1 MIKTIHI
8 ENFKSIENMDVPL
21 DRINIL
27 VGGNNSGKTSIL
39 QAIQFG
45 CSITQTLYLIAN
57 KKWTSKPKFTRTIDP
72 QELVYSPL
80 KDVQALARGGQLKQ
94 SKNGKDY
101 SIHIGYEDDI
111 NQECKVEIRRG
122 TQRNIIGVMNIN
134 DLTKQFAE
142 LDKPMCM
149 FVPGIAGIPY
159 NEEFKSEGIVRK
171 AAAKGDAN
179 NVIRNVLWLLRQDN
193 DEWNTFLAEFKTIFP
208 NLGIKVSFDKKV
220 DDYIDVR
227 IIEQKEGNEGE
238 SSLPLDAAGTG
249 VLQAI
254 QILSYISVYHPKILI
269 LDEPDAHLHP
279 NNQRKILKYIFELAE
294 EKDFQIIISTHSRHV
309 VDMAKESANLMW
321 IKDGEIIQEDSD
333 NVRMLL
339 EIGALDRGDMLKNG
353 LVKYVFLTEDSTDE
367 NMINAILKSAG
378 ANIQEVDVWSYAGC
392 SKVDAAIAL
401 ANFIKDNAPLTK
413 VIIHR
418 DRDYMFDPEVEDYKE
433 RVLNSVDYCFVT
445 KNVDIEAYFLD
456 AEFLHEKYGDKLSVE
471 EAQELIDKV
480 TEVTKEY
487 SIETFINSRI
497 DIANRNRNKEPEKRV
512 NTGKVARECREIYES
527 NPVRYRHGKKTL
539 KALKSVLQQEKK
551 LSIDGLISNSE
562 FVCDYDLSAIFKD
575 SEE

>member
-1 MIKTIHI
+1 MIKSIHI
-8 ENFKSIENMDVPL
+8 ENFKSIEKMDVPL
-21 DRINIL
+21 ERVNIL

-45 CSITQTLYLIAN
+45 CSITQTLFLIN
-57 KKWTSKPKFTRTIDP
+57 KKRWMKKPRFTRTIDP

-94 SKNGKDY
+94 SKNGVDY
-101 SIHIGYEDDI
+101 NIHIGYTDDEG
-111 NQECKVEIRRG
+111 QDCLVEIKRG
-122 TQRNIIGVMNIN
+122 TQRNIIGIMNVN

-179 NVIRNVLWLLRQDN
+179 NVIRNVLWLLRQDE
-193 DEWNTFLAEFKTIFP
+193 DEWNQFLKEFKDIFP
-208 NLGIKVSFDKKV
+208 DLEIEVQFEKKV

-227 IIEQKEGNEGE
+227 VLEKKSPDSEINK
-238 SSLPLDAAGTG
+238 LPLDAVGTG

-309 VDMAKESANLMW
+309 VDMADEKTNLMW
-321 IKDGEIIQEDSD
+321 IKDGGIVSETTS
-333 NVRMLL
+333 NVKMLL
-339 EIGALDRGDMLKNG
+339 EIGALDRGDLLKNG
-353 LVKYVFLTEDSTDE
+353 FVRYVFLTEDSTDE
-367 NMINAILKSAG
+367 NMTKTILKSAG
-378 ANIQEVDVWSYAGC
+378 ADINEVDIWSYAGC

-401 ANFIKDNAPLTK
+401 ANFIKDNAPGTK

-418 DRDYMFDPEVEDYKE
+418 DRDYLTEDEVLDYKSK
-433 RVLNSVDYCFVT
+433 VLKEGVDYCFVT
-445 KNVDIEAYFLD
+445 ENTDIESYYLR
-456 AEFLHEKYGDKLSVE
+456 AEYLHDVYGDKLSLKDAE
-471 EAQELIDKV
+471 SIV
-480 TEVTKEY
+480 TEATELTKEK
-487 SIETFINSRI
+487 SIEKFINARS
-497 DIANRNRNKEPEKRV
+497 DIENRNRYKEPQKRLNV
-512 NTGKVARECREIYES
+512 GELARVCREKYEA
-527 NPVRYRHGKKTL
+527 NPVRYRHGKATIK
-539 KALKSVLQQEKK
+539 
-551 LSIDGLISNSE
+551 G
-562 FVCDYDLSAIFKD
+562 
-575 SEE
+575 